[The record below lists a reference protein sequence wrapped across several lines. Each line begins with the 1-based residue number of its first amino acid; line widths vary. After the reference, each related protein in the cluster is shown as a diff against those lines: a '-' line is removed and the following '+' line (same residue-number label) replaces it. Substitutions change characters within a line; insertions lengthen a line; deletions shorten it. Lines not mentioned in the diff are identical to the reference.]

1 MDAIN
6 SAVID
11 AASSPWIGLLLAL
24 VCLGDSF
31 IPAVP
36 SESLVVAVGSLAV
49 STGEPSLWVIIPSA
63 AIGAVAG
70 DGMMYAVG
78 RAIGTERFGWMRT
91 PRVARVVPWARTGL
105 DRRGALLILTGRN
118 IPVVRVAVN
127 LVAGATRY
135 PPRRYVP
142 LAVTACTLWATYL
155 AVVGAVAGRITGD
168 RPVVGAAIAIVVA
181 LVLGFVIDHVSRR
194 LLGTPEA
201 STDADNVPAH
211 DFAHDRER

>member
-11 AASSPWIGLLLAL
+11 AASSPWIGLLLVL

-36 SESLVVAVGSLAV
+36 SESLVVAIGSLAV
-49 STGEPSLWVIIPSA
+49 STGEPSLWVIIPCA
-63 AIGAVAG
+63 AIGAIIG
-70 DGMMYAVG
+70 DLSMYALG

-91 PRVARVVPWARTGL
+91 PKVARVVTWARTGL

-135 PPRRYVP
+135 PTRRYLP
-142 LAVTACTLWATYL
+142 LAATACVLWATYL

-168 RPVVGAAIAIVVA
+168 RPVVGAAIAIAVA
-181 LVLGFVIDHVSRR
+181 LVLGFGIDYISRR
-194 LLGTPEA
+194 FLGTPEE
-201 STDADNVPAH
+201 TDGETVEPTRELAH
-211 DFAHDRER
+211 ERE